1 MEELEYYI
9 VHRSL
14 LPDYYENVI
23 MARDMVENEG
33 HSVSHACAAA
43 GISRS
48 TFYKYKDFVFHPS
61 KEYGRKAIFT
71 FKAADKRGVLANIL
85 NLIYENGGS
94 IIAINQGISINN
106 TAYITITIDLQEYKG
121 VVEDFIVTLKKIKGV
136 KNVSLVAIE

>member
-61 KEYGRKAIFT
+61 KEYG
-71 FKAADKRGVLANIL
+71 NISWTL
-85 NLIYENGGS
+85 PDS
-94 IIAINQGISINN
+94 A
-106 TAYITITIDLQEYKG
+106 
-121 VVEDFIVTLKKIKGV
+121 EDSSWPGR
-136 KNVSLVAIE
+136 